1 MSLFK
6 VFKFVEEHRKN
17 KAKAIEIR
25 EDPERQPKSK
35 RFGVSSIIFS
45 VFAVAFAALLGY
57 GVRLV
62 TDGDFLTQVAG
73 FFAIIFGVC
82 SAIFLIFKAIEYWAF
97 QALINKKAMTWIS
110 LVFWILA
117 IGGSVG
123 ITLVLGA

>member
-6 VFKFVEEHRKN
+6 VFRFIEEHRKN

-35 RFGVSSIIFS
+35 RFGLSSILFS
-45 VFAVAFAALLGY
+45 IFAVAFAALLGY
-57 GVRLV
+57 GINLV
-62 TDGDFLTQVAG
+62 TNGDFLTQVVG
-73 FFAIIFGVC
+73 FFAIIFGVF

-97 QALINKKAMTWIS
+97 QAMINKNAVTWIS
-110 LVFWILA
+110 LVFWLLA

-123 ITLVLGA
+123 VALVIGV